1 MQFWS
6 VEAST
11 KMELFTKSREIAT
24 SVEEGFEHLVPQV
37 SGRLVMCRV
46 DELRSHPS
54 YIRHNLSVAP
64 TQLSILAARGDLA
77 FRDPLVIACDHVV
90 IDGYARWQIARCQG
104 RTVLPCLEYQLT
116 EDESLQWMLQ
126 RHRHHKG
133 LNSFIRILLALD
145 LEPFLQEKA
154 RANQRV
160 GGQDKGRSNLT
171 QAQRVVVRTQV
182 ASAAG
187 TSSGSVTKVKQLL
200 LTAHSE
206 VGEALKCGEISIH
219 RAWLWSKMPPHR
231 QLNAL
236 RIYRSKKGMG
246 KAIRDA
252 LARHQL
258 NQSTVSFAVQDV
270 AKLLS
275 SLPSNASDPVS
286 VIPVK
291 VPGRTVFLSEELVE
305 ILKLQQQELSLH
317 D

>member
-1 MQFWS
+1 
-6 VEAST
+6 
-11 KMELFTKSREIAT
+11 MEPFTKERESAT
-24 SVEEGFEHLVPQV
+24 SMQEGFERLL
-37 SGRLVMCRV
+37 SRSDGRLVMCRV

-64 TQLSILAARGDLA
+64 AQLSALAARGDLA
-77 FRDPLVIACDHVV
+77 FLDPVVITCDHIV
-90 IDGYARWQIARCQG
+90 IDGYARWQLARHQG
-104 RTVLPCLEYQLT
+104 RATLPCLEYQLN
-116 EDESLQWMLQ
+116 EDESLQWILQ
-126 RHRHHKG
+126 RHRRQKG

-145 LEPFLQEKA
+145 LEPSLQEKA
-154 RANQRV
+154 RANQRI

-171 QAQRVVVRTQV
+171 QAQRVVVRSQV

-200 LTAHSE
+200 RTAHPE
-206 VGEALKCGEISIH
+206 IQEALRCGEISIH
-219 RAWLWSKMPPHR
+219 RAWLWSKLPPNQ
-231 QLNAL
+231 QLDAL
-236 RIYRSKKGMG
+236 RLYRNKKGVG

-258 NQSTVSFAVQDV
+258 NYQLNQPTVSFALRDV

-275 SLPSNASDPVS
+275 CLPDDASDPVS

-291 VPGRTVFLSEELVE
+291 VPGRTIFLSEELME

>member
-1 MQFWS
+1 MEPFSTEREPALSMQ
-6 VEAST
+6 
-11 KMELFTKSREIAT
+11 
-24 SVEEGFEHLVPQV
+24 EGFERLLSRL

-64 TQLSILAARGDLA
+64 AQLSSPALRGDLA
-77 FRDPLVIACDHVV
+77 FQDPLVITCDHIV
-90 IDGYARWQIARCQG
+90 IDGYARWQLARCQG
-104 RTVLPCLEYQLT
+104 RAVLPCLEYQLT
-116 EDESLQWMLQ
+116 EDESLQWILQ
-126 RHRHHKG
+126 RHQRQKG

-145 LEPFLQEKA
+145 LEPSLQEKA

-171 QAQRVVVRTQV
+171 QAQRVVVRSQV

-206 VGEALKCGEISIH
+206 VREALRGGEISIH
-219 RAWLWSKMPPHR
+219 RAWLWSKFPPNR
-231 QLNAL
+231 QLDAL
-236 RIYRSKKGMG
+236 RIYRSKKGIG

-258 NQSTVSFAVQDV
+258 NQSAVSFAVPDV

-275 SLPSNASDPVS
+275 CLPSDASDPVS
-286 VIPVK
+286 VIAVK
-291 VPGRTVFLSEELVE
+291 VPGRTVFLSEELME

>member
-1 MQFWS
+1 
-6 VEAST
+6 
-11 KMELFTKSREIAT
+11 MEPFTKEREPAT
-24 SVEEGFEHLVPQV
+24 SMKDGFERLL
-37 SGRLVMCRV
+37 SRSEGRMVMCRL

-64 TQLSILAARGDLA
+64 AQLAALAARGDLA
-77 FRDPLVIACDHVV
+77 FRDPLVITSDYIV
-90 IDGYARWQIARCQG
+90 IDGYARWQLAQCQG
-104 RTVLPCLEYQLT
+104 HAALPCIEYQLN
-116 EDESLQWMLQ
+116 EDESLQWILQ
-126 RHRHHKG
+126 RHQRQKG

-145 LEPFLQEKA
+145 LEPLLQEKA

-171 QAQRVVVRTQV
+171 QAQRVVVRSHV

-200 LTAHSE
+200 LTAHQE
-206 VGEALKCGEISIH
+206 VLEAVRCGEISIH
-219 RAWLWSKMPPHR
+219 RAWLWSKLPPN
-231 QLNAL
+231 QQFDAL

-258 NQSTVSFAVQDV
+258 NEHTVSFPVRDV
-270 AKLLS
+270 ARLLS
-275 SLPSNASDPVS
+275 CLPNDASDPVS
-286 VIPVK
+286 VIRVK
-291 VPGRTVFLSEELVE
+291 VPGRTVFLSEELME
-305 ILKLQQQELSLH
+305 ILKLQQQELGLH